1 MNSKFKLNIQLL
13 RLTII
18 LACIPIIFS
27 SIYLGFKLNQFT
39 NKRAEIKSDFSQ
51 VNDIYYGLLSVDLWE
66 IKVEKIL
73 SNQIKNFTLTRQ
85 QDSIIQLEISE
96 ILYDAI
102 SKSQNMINEN
112 NTSFKHKVRK
122 IAVNTF
128 VDVDKVKAKVPV
140 FSKAIIDKAT
150 TPESK
155 ARIENLVLSK
165 LEELAGQ
172 TYDSLSTGSLN
183 TLMEKYGIVDKVQ
196 FNTVLKQQINDL
208 QNKAKII
215 MLWLIALV
223 ILFSIVWIV
232 LPNNETLL
240 KTFFLFSVLLALII
254 LIAGVTSPMIE
265 IGAKIS
271 QLQFKLLG
279 EYIEFNDQIIFY
291 RSKSI
296 VEMVLILFKTM
307 KLNMILVGFLILSFS
322 IIIPMLKLL
331 FMGIYLLNKK
341 IRKIKI
347 VAWLVNYSGKWSM
360 ADVIVVAIFMS
371 YIAFDGIIKDQ
382 LSSIDKHTETINA
395 ITTNETDLDAGF
407 YIFLTYVIYSLF
419 LSSILKWIVK
429 KESENSNK
437 ELLKI

>member
-1 MNSKFKLNIQLL
+1 MNSKFKLHIQQL

-223 ILFSIVWIV
+223 IIFSFVWIV